1 MKVIYTVD
9 FAIEVDAAAKNMA
22 IHRAGERWP
31 ELREAVKALGSGVT
45 IKRIRVE
52 GAGKD
57 EGGEE

>member
-31 ELREAVKALGSGVT
+31 ELREAVK
-45 IKRIRVE
+45 
-52 GAGKD
+52 D